1 MMRALRTLRATRL
14 FTLLGLGLALMA
26 TAALSTDVPPQK
38 GVAKKAAGLRF
49 EITFP
54 AAAHKEPITGRV
66 YVMIARPAD
75 AERQGNRAGG
85 NRAGE
90 PRLQIGRTGTPFFG
104 RDIENLAPG
113 QAAVI
118 DATDLGT
125 PVESLRDIPAGDYLV
140 QAMVNVYSE
149 FRRADGHVVWMHDD
163 QWEGQRW
170 NVSPGNLYSAPVR
183 LHLDPSVG
191 GVVKLV
197 ADTVVPPI
205 APPSDTPWVKRFR
218 IQSPT
223 LTTFWGRPIYLGATV
238 LLPRDYDRETMSYP
252 VLYDQGHF
260 STGAPLRFDPE
271 FTPSER
277 QPYNISM
284 DWLKP
289 DFPKMVVVTFQHP
302 TPYFDD
308 SYAVNSVNV
317 GPYGDAILQELIPEV
332 EKRFRVMKEPYA
344 RVLSGGSTGGWE
356 SLALQIF
363 HPDFF
368 GGTWSSC
375 PDSVTFTDVEG
386 INIYTD
392 TNAFYKTNANGWLKV
407 PTINSREV
415 NGQVRQTSEQRN
427 HFELVHG
434 TKGRSGEQLDIWSAV
449 YGPLGA
455 DGYFKP
461 LFNKRTGE
469 IDPGV
474 AQYWKDN
481 YDLLYY
487 LQRNWATIGPKL
499 VDKIHVYTGTADT
512 YFLNN
517 STRELQEWMKT
528 TASPHYEGYFLY
540 GDGKPHCWS
549 GPATQG
555 ERLKEM
561 AQHILAHKPDWAT
574 APWWLR

>member
-1 MMRALRTLRATRL
+1 MRACQARRALRL
-14 FTLLGLGLALMA
+14 FSMIPAGFAVLAMSV
-26 TAALSTDVPPQK
+26 TVAAGPPQK
-38 GVAKKAAGLRF
+38 AAAKKPPALRF
-49 EITFP
+49 EITVP
-54 AAAHKEPITGRV
+54 AAAHATPVTGRV
-66 YVMIARPAD
+66 YVMIARTGD
-75 AERQGNRAGG
+75 R
-85 NRAGE
+85 E
-90 PRLQIGRTGTPFFG
+90 PRQQIGRTGTPFFG
-104 RDIENLAPG
+104 RDVEKLAPG
-113 QAAVI
+113 APAII
-118 DATDLGT
+118 DDTDLGT
-125 PVESLRDIPAGDYLV
+125 PVENLRDIPAGDYIV

-170 NVSPGNLYSAPVR
+170 NVSPGNLYSAPMPVR
-183 LHLDPSVG
+183 LDPAAG

-197 ADTVVPPI
+197 ADKVIPPI
-205 APPSDTPWVKRFR
+205 APPADTPWVKRFR
-218 IQSPT
+218 LQSPM
-223 LTTFWGRPIYLGATV
+223 LTKFWGRPVYLGATV

-260 STGAPLRFDPE
+260 STGVPLRFDPE
-271 FTPSER
+271 FKPSER
-277 QPYNISM
+277 QPYNIST
-284 DWLKP
+284 DWMKP

-308 SYAVNSVNV
+308 SYAVSSVNV
-317 GPYGDAILQELIPEV
+317 GPYGDAIMQELIPEV
-332 EKRFRVMKEPYA
+332 EKRFRVLREPYA

-375 PDSVTFTDVEG
+375 PDSVTFSDVEG
-386 INIYTD
+386 INIYKD

-455 DGYFKP
+455 DGYFQP

-469 IDPGV
+469 IDPKV
-474 AQYWKDN
+474 ALYWKDN
-481 YDLLYY
+481 YDLLSY
-487 LQRNWATIGPKL
+487 LQRNWATVGPKV

-528 TASPHYEGYFLY
+528 TANPHYEGFFLY
-540 GDGKPHCWS
+540 GDGNPHCWS
-549 GPATQG
+549 GPVNQG

-574 APWWLR
+574 APWWPR